1 VPPVAYSY
9 IRFSTPDQLKGD
21 SLRRQLEL
29 SERYAKEHGLELD
42 TSLRLKDL
50 GLSAFNKANLEKGA
64 LGVFLEAVKVGSVK
78 SGSFLLVESLDRLSR
93 ANVTD
98 ALNLFLGITNAGIT
112 IVTLADGMRYSQQSI
127 EANWTQLIMSLA
139 IMARAHE
146 ESATK
151 SKRLKAVW
159 AKKKTDANLRIVTS
173 SLPAWLAVKDGKI
186 VANEEKAETVR
197 EIFRL
202 VRGGYGLHLLE
213 RKLNTEKI
221 PAIGKAARWHRSYL
235 NKLVHNRSIIG
246 EYQPMT
252 GRGGVRVPA
261 GDPVKGYYPP
271 LMTEAEFYSAQQSI
285 AGRTAMGGR
294 KGLGIANIFSGL
306 CKCGYCGGPARYV
319 NKNAATK
326 WQYLV
331 CSNAKS
337 GLGCKHVLW
346 NYHEFESTVLSK
358 LAGLDIASILKDE
371 KAEKDKNT
379 LEATKAKLAATRKS
393 VQSLIKMA
401 EVADEVQELAARL
414 VELKADQ
421 KAYEV
426 TVRQLEDQ
434 AKAPSLGRRHFEQF
448 RRLRAS
454 LDSASGE
461 ELTEL
466 RLRLSSELKRFLDRI
481 EIFADGDK
489 PWSLGMKL
497 IGVQPGKN
505 GRFAVVVFKTGDGRV
520 LHGVNSTGTLW
531 PGPKT
536 DAATKKAA
544 SEFLGRELLPSS
556 SDRQK
561 D

>member
-1 VPPVAYSY
+1 MPPVAYSY

-98 ALNLFLGITNAGIT
+98 ALNLFLGITKAGIT
-112 IVTLADGMRYSQQSI
+112 IVTLADGMSYSQQSI

-173 SLPAWLAVKDGKI
+173 SLPAWLAVKEGKI
-186 VANEEKAETVR
+186 VAVEEKAETVR

-202 VRGGYGLHLLE
+202 IRGGYGLHLLE
-213 RKLNTEKI
+213 RKLNTEKTQT
-221 PAIGKAARWHRSYL
+221 IGRAARWHRSYL

-252 GRGGVRVPA
+252 GRGGARVPA

-271 LMTEAEFYSAQQSI
+271 LMTEADFFSAQQSI
-285 AGRTAMGGR
+285 AGRTAKGGR
-294 KGLGIANIFSGL
+294 KGAGIANIFSGL
-306 CKCGYCGGPARYV
+306 CKCGYCGGPVRYV

-331 CSNAKS
+331 CSDAKS
-337 GLGCKHVLW
+337 GLGCKHVPW
-346 NYHEFESTVLSK
+346 NYHEFENAVLSK
-358 LAGLDIASILKDE
+358 LAGLDVASILKDE
-371 KAEKDKNT
+371 KAEHDKNA
-379 LEATKAKLAATRKS
+379 LESAKAKLTDIRKRMK
-393 VQSLIKMA
+393 SLVMLA
-401 EVADEVQELAARL
+401 EVAGDVAQLGARL
-414 VELKADQ
+414 IELKAEEQ
-421 KAYEV
+421 EIGES
-426 TVRQLEDQ
+426 VRHLEGV
-434 AKAPSLGRRHFEQF
+434 ANTPVLGKKHFEQF
-448 RRLRAS
+448 KKLRQS
-454 LDSASGE
+454 LDTASGAD
-461 ELTEL
+461 LIDL
-466 RLRLSSELKRFLDRI
+466 RLRLSSELKRFLNRI
-481 EIFADGDK
+481 EMYADGDS
-489 PWSLGMKL
+489 PWSFGMKL
-497 IGVQPGKN
+497 AGVKLGKS
-505 GRFAVVVFKTGDGRV
+505 GRFVVVLFRNGEGAV
-520 LHGVNSTGTLW
+520 LHGVDDIATLW

-536 DAATKKAA
+536 EEGVRKADQ
-544 SEFLGRELLPSS
+544 LPGRAGKGTRAEEAV
-556 SDRQK
+556 
-561 D
+561 

>member
-1 VPPVAYSY
+1 MPVAYSY

-98 ALNLFLGITNAGIT
+98 ALNLFLGITKAGIT
-112 IVTLADGMRYSQQSI
+112 IVTLADGMSYSQQSI

-159 AKKKTDANLRIVTS
+159 AKKKTDASLRVVTS

-186 VANEEKAETVR
+186 VADEAKAETVR

-202 VRGGYGLHLLE
+202 IRGGYGLHLLE
-213 RKLNTEKI
+213 RKLNTDKI
-221 PAIGKAARWHRSYL
+221 PSIGRAARWHRSYL

-252 GRGGVRVPA
+252 GRGGVRVPS

-271 LMTEAEFYSAQQSI
+271 LMTEAEFFSAQQSI
-285 AGRTAMGGR
+285 AGRTAKGGR
-294 KGLGIANIFSGL
+294 KGAGIANIFSGL
-306 CKCGYCGGPARYV
+306 CKCGYCGGPVRYV

-337 GLGCKHVLW
+337 GLGCKHVPW

-371 KAEKDKNT
+371 KAEHDKNA
-379 LEATKAKLAATRKS
+379 LESAKAKLTDIRKRMK
-393 VQSLIKMA
+393 SLVMLA
-401 EVADEVQELAARL
+401 EVAGDVTQLGARL
-414 VELKADQ
+414 IELKAEEQ
-421 KAYEV
+421 EIGESV
-426 TVRQLEDQ
+426 SHLEGV
-434 AKAPSLGRRHFEQF
+434 ANTPVLGKKHFEQF
-448 RRLRAS
+448 KKLRQS
-454 LDSASGE
+454 LDTASVAD
-461 ELTEL
+461 LTDL
-466 RLRLSSELKRFLDRI
+466 RLRLSSELKRFLNRI
-481 EIFADGDK
+481 EMYADGDT
-489 PWSLGMKL
+489 PWSFGMKL
-497 IGVQPGKN
+497 AGVKPGKS
-505 GRFAVVVFKTGDGRV
+505 GRFAVVIFRNGEGAV
-520 LHGVNSTGTLW
+520 LHGVDDIATLW

-536 DAATKKAA
+536 EEGVRKA
-544 SEFLGRELLPSS
+544 GQLPRRSGKGT
-556 SDRQK
+556 RGPEVV
-561 D
+561 